1 MHAFLLYFCNRMKNA
16 TSFLKFFTLSDS
28 LKMTKETENIIYI
41 YNSIFSCLD
50 KNQSLKDEKEGNPFF
65 ALFSSNL
72 ARFPQ
77 FFALFSSN
85 LARFTQFFARFTQFL
100 ARFTQFSVRF
110 TQFLVG
116 FVQFHARFAQFLVR
130 FAKNIVRFEYL
141 DDYLNPKTIF
151 LFFLNLINRLFH
163 KYYTLNDTL
172 ILKQFINN

>member
-50 KNQSLKDEKEGNPFF
+50 KNQSLKDEKEGNP
-65 ALFSSNL
+65 
-72 ARFPQ
+72 